1 VLDFHYESKSEVA
14 GIFGDSRR
22 MWRIKVA
29 VEFKPFVQIMVKNTL
44 HQNLISTVKM
54 LALNINSLL
63 LILQNKME
71 LVRGETNV

>member
-1 VLDFHYESKSEVA
+1 MNPSQKYVGF
-14 GIFGDSRR
+14 FRDSRR
-22 MWRIKVA
+22 MWRIKVS

-63 LILQNKME
+63 LTLQNKME
-71 LVRGETNV
+71 LVRGETDI

>member
-1 VLDFHYESKSEVA
+1 MNPSQKYVGF
-14 GIFGDSRR
+14 FGDSRR
-22 MWRIKVA
+22 MWRIKVS

-63 LILQNKME
+63 LTLQNRME
-71 LVRGETNV
+71 LVRGETDI

>member
-1 VLDFHYESKSEVA
+1 MNPSQKYVGF
-14 GIFGDSRR
+14 FRDSRR
-22 MWRIKVA
+22 MWRIKVS

-63 LILQNKME
+63 LTLQNRME
-71 LVRGETNV
+71 LVRGETDI

>member
-1 VLDFHYESKSEVA
+1 MNPSQKYVGF
-14 GIFGDSRR
+14 FGDSRR
-22 MWRIKVA
+22 MWRIKVS

-63 LILQNKME
+63 LTLQNKME
-71 LVRGETNV
+71 LVRGETDI

>member
-29 VEFKPFVQIMVKNTL
+29 AEFKPFVQIMVKNTL

-63 LILQNKME
+63 LTLQNKME

>member
-22 MWRIKVA
+22 MWRIKV
-29 VEFKPFVQIMVKNTL
+29 VTEFKPFVQIMVKSTL
-44 HQNLISTVKM
+44 HHNLISTVKM

-63 LILQNKME
+63 LTLQNRME
-71 LVRGETNV
+71 LMRGETDI

>member
-1 VLDFHYESKSEVA
+1 MNPSQKYVGF
-14 GIFGDSRR
+14 FGDLRR
-22 MWRIKVA
+22 MWRIKVS

-63 LILQNKME
+63 LTLQNRME
-71 LVRGETNV
+71 LVRGETDI